1 LWLLQVR
8 HPNILSFLHSTEA
21 EVPDGPSMKHTIY
34 IVTEPVMPLS
44 EKLKELNLGGT
55 QRYRDRLVLLCSS
68 KCSFTKKNLVVSGI
82 LSIYFDSPCDLFI
95 YYFH

>member
-1 LWLLQVR
+1 MLLWLLQVR

-21 EVPDGPSMKHTIY
+21 EVADGPAMKHTIY

-55 QRYRDRLVLLCSS
+55 QRYHELLVVLCLS
-68 KCSFTKKNLVVSGI
+68 KCSFQKEKFCS
-82 LSIYFDSPCDLFI
+82 F
-95 YYFH
+95 